1 MLRYNFFFF
10 TIFLAFCLSA
20 CKPKTVEAPIPEY
33 KAMQVAISDRIVAV
47 EFPTQLQSQ
56 QVIEIRPRVEGTLE
70 KVYIKEGA
78 YVKNG
83 EPLFLINQEVYQQQ
97 VYACRANL
105 YAAQAK
111 LTTAELEIE
120 KVTPLVEKN
129 IVSDYELKSAQ
140 MNLKVAQAGVE
151 QAQAALEQ
159 ANINLGYTKITSPIS
174 GLASTINIREGA
186 LVQVMMQAPLTTIS
200 ADGDIFAYFSVSEK
214 LVRLN
219 EHAANLMNAQL
230 RLADGT
236 LYDKTGVIDRASGI
250 VNPTTGTVLLK
261 AVFPN
266 PNRNLATGSSGTVII
281 PFEIK
286 DAILVPKSAIYPMLD
301 KIMVVAVDEQNITHS
316 KAIVIAGASGNNY
329 VVTQGLITGDII
341 VLEGVSKLREG
352 KKIRT
357 KLQVASSE

>member
-1 MLRYNFFFF
+1 MNRLNFTLLLLFIAVFF
-10 TIFLAFCLSA
+10 SA
-20 CKPKTVEAPIPEY
+20 CKQKVAETPIPEY
-33 KAMQVAISDRIVAV
+33 RAMQIALSDGVVAV

-70 KVYIKEGA
+70 KVYINEGA
-78 YVKNG
+78 HVTKG
-83 EPLFLINQEVYQQQ
+83 ELLFQINPDVYQQQ
-97 VYACRANL
+97 VLSCQANL

-111 LTTAELEIE
+111 LANAEFEVQ

-159 ANINLGYTKITSPIS
+159 ANINLGYTKITSPAS
-174 GLASTINIREGA
+174 GVASAINIREGA
-186 LVQVMMQAPLTTIS
+186 LVQVMMQTPLTTIS
-200 ADGDIFAYFSVSEK
+200 ADGDIFAYFSISEK
-214 LVRLN
+214 LLKPNDRT
-219 EHAANLMNAQL
+219 ATPQNAQL

-266 PNRNLATGSSGTVII
+266 PKRDLATGSSGTVII

-286 DAILVPKSAIYPMLD
+286 DAILVPKSAIYPLLD
-301 KIMVVAVDEQNITHS
+301 KIMVVTVDEQGITHS
-316 KAIVIAGASGNNY
+316 KAIVIAGTSGDNY
-329 VVTQGLITGDII
+329 VITQGLVAGDII
-341 VLEGVSKLREG
+341 VLEGVSKLRDG
-352 KKIRT
+352 KKVT
-357 KLQVASSE
+357 CNL